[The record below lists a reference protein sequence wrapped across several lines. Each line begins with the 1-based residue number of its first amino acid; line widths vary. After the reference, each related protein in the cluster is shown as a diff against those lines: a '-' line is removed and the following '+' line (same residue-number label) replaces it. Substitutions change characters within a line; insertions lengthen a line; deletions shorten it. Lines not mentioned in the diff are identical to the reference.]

1 MITTVIIFIAIL
13 AVLVL
18 VHEFGHFIAAKK
30 SGMKVEEFGF
40 GFPPRLFGVQKQEGK
55 FRLVLGHPKEL
66 STDNT
71 VYSFNLIPLGG
82 FVKILGENNDAASTP
97 NSFTSKSFGRRL
109 ITLLA
114 GVVMNVLLA
123 WVLIS
128 IGYMYGLPVGVD
140 SSVKFPSYVRVV
152 DSYTSILDIDPNSP
166 ASKAGLRA
174 NDTIQSLDGQSFKDT
189 EQVQRYIRE
198 HKGKQFSF
206 VVKRSGKSETILVD
220 SLANPE
226 VGQGSV
232 GVSMLTVARVQYPFV
247 YAISEGA
254 RTTVFQVYAIFH
266 GLYELIIRGVG
277 LGSVGGPVKIAQMTG
292 EVASLGAVYLL
303 QFTAFLSLNLA
314 VLNSLPF
321 PALDGGRVLFLL
333 IEKIRGKHN
342 NQRFEMYANTLGFAI
357 LLLLMLVVTIK
368 DVKSFW

>member
-18 VHEFGHFIAAKK
+18 VHEFGHFFAAKK

-40 GFPPRLFGVQKQEGK
+40 GFPPRLFGLQKKDGK
-55 FRLVLGHPKEL
+55 VRVIMGHPKDL
-66 STDNT
+66 SPDQT

-82 FVKILGENNDAASTP
+82 FVKILGENNDASAIP
-97 NSFTSKSFGRRL
+97 DSFTSKSFGKRL
-109 ITLLA
+109 ATLLA
-114 GVVMNVLLA
+114 GVIMNVLLA

-140 SSVKFPSYVRVV
+140 ETVKFPSYVKVAET
-152 DSYTSILDIDPNSP
+152 YTSILETDPNSP
-166 ASKAGLRA
+166 AAKAGLHA
-174 NDTIQSLDGQSFKDT
+174 NDRIITLDGQRFSDT
-189 EQVQRYIRE
+189 EHVQSYIRE
-198 HKGKQFSF
+198 HKGKQFNF
-206 VVKRSGKSETILVD
+206 VVKRGSKTETVVVD

-226 VGQGSV
+226 EGKGSV
-232 GVSMLTVARVQYPFV
+232 GISMLTVARVQYPFLH
-247 YAISEGA
+247 AISEGA
-254 RTTVFQVYAIFH
+254 RTTVFQIYAIFH
-266 GLYELIIRGVG
+266 GLYQLIIRGVG

-292 EVASLGAVYLL
+292 EVASMGAVYLL

-342 NQRFEMYANTLGFAI
+342 NQKFEQYANTLGFAI

-368 DVKSFW
+368 DIKSFW